1 MRPLEIWRVGRSSL
15 PKPISELADSRPD
28 SLDGAHSAVLKDA
41 ELLLRYTA
49 ENGLPVDPEA
59 RATIISARQE
69 YDNKT
74 LGAERITALY
84 AAYTYLAI
92 TVQPV
97 TVDTIRAC
105 RNLSIIA
112 LKRYRLWVLLLTTF
126 VISLGVISF
135 MSSAITRKIAD
146 DVTAANALAV
156 KLGSQLGVLPNPQG
170 ILAVSA
176 SADAA
181 HIPDNPSGATSPATG
196 TADVQALPPGIR
208 ESDVIT
214 DLQQFAALIRE
225 ITIVLY
231 NPMVL
236 CGWSTT
242 PFLQKEKRVL
252 RRSGASFSYLR
263 DWTISPVASKKIF
276 LFQKVRAFGNDVQFD
291 SSIIYGAIGAYL
303 LPVLYVVLGAFAYR
317 LRKFAAEI
325 RSMTYPSQ
333 ANSAR
338 VVTAAICGAQRW
350 PV

>member
-1 MRPLEIWRVGRSSL
+1 MKLALSASS
-15 PKPISELADSRPD
+15 DSRHTPD
-28 SLDGAHSAVLKDA
+28 SPSAA
-41 ELLLRYTA
+41 
-49 ENGLPVDPEA
+49 
-59 RATIISARQE
+59 S
-69 YDNKT
+69 
-74 LGAERITALY
+74 
-84 AAYTYLAI
+84 
-92 TVQPV
+92 PV
-97 TVDTIRAC
+97 TP
-105 RNLSIIA
+105 
-112 LKRYRLWVLLLTTF
+112 
-126 VISLGVISF
+126 GV
-135 MSSAITRKIAD
+135 TRT
-146 DVTAANALAV
+146 VE
-156 KLGSQLGVLPNPQG
+156 
-170 ILAVSA
+170 
-176 SADAA
+176 
-181 HIPDNPSGATSPATG
+181 
-196 TADVQALPPGIR
+196 VQALPPGL
-208 ESDVIT
+208 SKFDVIT